1 MVWVPRPKPGALQ
14 HPGLARTQG
23 REGQTRPVGTEL
35 PRSSLW
41 RQKCSAGTFLPLG
54 FSQLPATL
62 GAREGGSG
70 GWDKGPCVDGC
81 SGGGGHSLLG
91 HVELRILCLRC
102 HLPWSPISH
111 AGCPQLAVLNTSSFF
126 LPVASESKGL
136 FFCQPPILPPLPP
149 WASESPQFCVW
160 ETEPICATGPVLPV
174 VPLPLGPPGQPSP
187 RCFTEKMRVD
197 TGRALR
203 ELRTAPFHAG
213 RPWAHNLGNLRRG
226 VSGPCAGGPDGPCKP
241 PFS

>member
-136 FFCQPPILPPLPP
+136 FFLP
-149 WASESPQFCVW
+149 ASYP
-160 ETEPICATGPVLPV
+160 A
-174 VPLPLGPPGQPSP
+174 PSP
-187 RCFTEKMRVD
+187 SM
-197 TGRALR
+197 GL
-203 ELRTAPFHAG
+203 
-213 RPWAHNLGNLRRG
+213 
-226 VSGPCAGGPDGPCKP
+226 
-241 PFS
+241 